1 MADAPYRAAL
11 DVFCAAPSGW
21 NGLPFFRDGSAE
33 RVTALVDTRVR
44 EGARVLPAPGDVF
57 NAFAH
62 HPPEAIRAVVLGQD
76 PYPTPGDAHG
86 LAFSYAGQISPG
98 TGRLPASLRN
108 IFKEMAADLGGTM
121 RTNGNL
127 SDWAGQGVLLINT
140 ALTVEAGAA
149 GAHLKFGWERLAREA
164 LAAVSQASPG
174 AVFLLWGA
182 PAQRHRDLVDEA
194 RHLVLAS
201 AHPSPLSAMRGF
213 MGSKPFSRA
222 NAWLEARGLAPIE
235 WRG

>member
-1 MADAPYRAAL
+1 MAAGPYRAAL
-11 DVFCAAPSGW
+11 DAFRAAPSGW
-21 NGLPFFRDGSAE
+21 TGLPFLRDGNAE
-33 RVTALVDTRVR
+33 RVAALVDVR
-44 EGARVLPAPGDVF
+44 AGDGARVLPAPGDVF

-62 HPPEAIRAVVLGQD
+62 RPPEAIRAVVLGQD

-86 LAFSYAGQISPG
+86 LAFSYAGA
-98 TGRLPASLRN
+98 GRLPASLRN
-108 IFKEMAADLGGTM
+108 IFKEMAADLGGPA

-127 SDWAGQGVLLINT
+127 SDWAGQGVLLLNT

-164 LAAVSQASPG
+164 VAAVSQASPG

-182 PAQRHRDLVDEA
+182 SAQRHRELVDET
-194 RHLVLAS
+194 RHLVIAS

-222 NAWLEARGLAPIE
+222 NGWLSGKGLAPVD
-235 WRG
+235 WR